1 MRSEANGAESQTDWV
16 CSRVCAGGSGWGGA
30 VNLSAPLARV
40 CVQIIQSTAH
50 LLASRSV
57 FTPN

>member
-1 MRSEANGAESQTDWV
+1 MRSEANGAEFQTDGV
-16 CSRVCAGGSGWGGA
+16 CSHVCAGGGEGA